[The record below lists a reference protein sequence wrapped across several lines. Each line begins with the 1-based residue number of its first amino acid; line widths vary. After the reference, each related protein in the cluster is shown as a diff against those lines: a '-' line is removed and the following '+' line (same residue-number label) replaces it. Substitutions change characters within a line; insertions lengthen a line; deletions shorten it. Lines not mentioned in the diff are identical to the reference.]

1 MASQG
6 ANRRSGLALA
16 SGGLILVVHYLL
28 HPLGENSQFIQ
39 EWIWIPA
46 HLIGAAA
53 WVLIVFGTFGFYNQH
68 SRELGRAGAIGFV
81 LAIIGGVTRP
91 GELIFLG
98 SIAGPLIASQSPA
111 MLDPGGVL
119 YLPLLLAV
127 GLATGLYGIGYLL
140 MAIPV
145 LRNRIV
151 PVGWTWLV
159 IFSIALAFVTLV
171 AYALGAGVF
180 ALGSVAGVI
189 FSFGLFGWGH
199 SLWTGQT
206 QKMSQETSHANTQ
219 LTS

>member
-6 ANRRSGLALA
+6 ANRRSGFALA
-16 SGGLILVVHYLL
+16 SGGLILVLHYLL
-28 HPLGENSQFIQ
+28 HPLGENSQYIQ

-46 HLIGAAA
+46 HLIGVAA
-53 WVLIVFGTFGFYNQH
+53 WVLIVFGTFGFYH
-68 SRELGRAGAIGFV
+68 HYSKDLGRLGAIGFV
-81 LAIIGGVTRP
+81 LAIVGGVTRP
-91 GELIFLG
+91 GELLFLG
-98 SIAGPLIASQSPA
+98 SIAGPLIASQSPT
-111 MLDPGGVL
+111 MLDPGGIL

-127 GLATGLYGIGYLL
+127 GLATGIYGIGYLL
-140 MAIPV
+140 IAVPV

-159 IFSIALAFVTLV
+159 IFSILLAFVTLV
-171 AYALGAGVF
+171 AYVLGAGVF

-206 QKMSQETSHANTQ
+206 QRTPIETDNAS
-219 LTS
+219 SK

>member
-1 MASQG
+1 MAGQG
-6 ANRRSGLALA
+6 GNHRSGLALA
-16 SGGLILVVHYLL
+16 AGGLILVLHYLL
-28 HPLGENSQFIQ
+28 HPLGENSQYIQ

-46 HLIGAAA
+46 HLIGATA
-53 WVLIVFGTFGFYNQH
+53 WILIVFGTFGFYNQH
-68 SRELGRAGAIGFV
+68 SKELGRIGAIGFV
-81 LAIIGGVTRP
+81 LAIVGGVTRP
-91 GELIFLG
+91 GELLFLG

-127 GLATGLYGIGYLL
+127 GAATGLYGIGYLL
-140 MAIPV
+140 IAVPV
-145 LRNRIV
+145 LRTRML

-159 IFSIALAFVTLV
+159 IFSIALAFVTLI

-199 SLWTGQT
+199 SLWTGQAPKH
-206 QKMSQETSHANTQ
+206 QPRIDDANAQ
-219 LTS
+219 

>member
-6 ANRRSGLALA
+6 SNRRSGLALA

-53 WVLIVFGTFGFYNQH
+53 WVLIVFGTFGFYHQH
-68 SRELGRAGAIGFV
+68 SKEIGRTGTIGFV
-81 LAIIGGVTRP
+81 LAIVGGVTRP
-91 GELIFLG
+91 GELLFLG

-140 MAIPV
+140 IAVPI

-159 IFSIALAFVTLV
+159 IFSIALAFVTLI
-171 AYALGAGVF
+171 AYVMGAGLF

-199 SLWTGQT
+199 SLWTGQNQRT
-206 QKMSQETSHANTQ
+206 PPETGSENTK
-219 LTS
+219 

>member
-6 ANRRSGLALA
+6 SNRRSGLALA
-16 SGGLILVVHYLL
+16 SGGLILVLHYLL
-28 HPLGENSQFIQ
+28 HPLGENSQYIQ

-53 WVLIVFGTFGFYNQH
+53 WTLVVFGTFGFYNRN
-68 SRELGRAGAIGFV
+68 SKELGRIGEIGFI
-81 LAIIGGVTRP
+81 LAIMGGVTRP

-119 YLPLLLAV
+119 YMPLLLAV
-127 GLATGLYGIGYLL
+127 GFATALYGIGYLL
-140 MAIPV
+140 IAVPV
-145 LRNRIV
+145 LRTRIV

-159 IFSIALAFVTLV
+159 IFSIALAFVTLI

-199 SLWTGQT
+199 SLWTGQPQRLQPST
-206 QKMSQETSHANTQ
+206 DNTI
-219 LTS
+219 TK